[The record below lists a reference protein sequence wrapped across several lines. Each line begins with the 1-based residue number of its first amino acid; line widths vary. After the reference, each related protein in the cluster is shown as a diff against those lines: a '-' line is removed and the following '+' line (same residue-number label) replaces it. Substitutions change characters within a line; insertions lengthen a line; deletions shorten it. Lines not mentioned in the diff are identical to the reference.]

1 MERRV
6 MGNEKRGGEGR
17 HSKEGVLCG
26 IGSYFVMILII
37 LVCCCESC
45 VCCVLR
51 DAACCALRV
60 LRLVDR

>member
-51 DAACCALRV
+51 AACAA
-60 LRLVDR
+60 